1 MAQRRM
7 FSKEITTSDTFVD
20 MPMSSQLLY
29 FHLGMEADD
38 EGFIGNAKMLSR
50 AYGANSDDLSLLKA
64 KGFIIMFENGVSV
77 VKDWNLNNKIR
88 KDRIKPTIYRS
99 EKSLL
104 NVDIDGA
111 YYLGN
116 QMSTECQPIGNQMSA
131 QVRLGKDRLGKDV
144 VSRSVKTETEKS
156 EPQKPEP
163 KTIDAVDV
171 ESTRKSF
178 ELWEQLWGF
187 PNAIAVQEI
196 DNWINTIGDDM
207 LLFAV
212 NYAGSRT
219 VKASGAVRYI
229 SKIVEGWRQK
239 NITTVEQAEKAN
251 QEHEQR
257 MSTERGGWSNQPK
270 QKETLPDW
278 AKDDYEPE
286 KKETTPEELAAIQA
300 QMARLQASKDDD

>member
-1 MAQRRM
+1 M

-64 KGFIIMFENGVSV
+64 KGFIIIFENGVSV

-88 KDRIKPTIYRS
+88 KDRIKPTIYRY

-104 NVDIDGA
+104 NVDVDGA
-111 YYLGN
+111 YYLDN
-116 QMSTECQPIGNQMSA
+116 QLTTNVQPIDNQMSA
-131 QVRLGKDRLGKDV
+131 QVRLGKDRLGKYV

-163 KTIDAVDV
+163 KTIDTV
-171 ESTRKSF
+171 EVEPTRKSF

-229 SKIVEGWRQK
+229 SKIVEGWQQK
-239 NITTVEQAEKAN
+239 NITTVEQAKKAN

-300 QMARLQASKDDD
+300 RMARLQASKDDD

>member
-1 MAQRRM
+1 M

-116 QMSTECQPIGNQMSA
+116 QMSTNVQPIGNQMSA

-156 EPQKPEP
+156 EPQKLEP

-239 NITTVEQAEKAN
+239 NIATVEQAEKAN

-257 MSTERGGWSNQPK
+257 MSTERGGWSNQTK